1 MAKPSSRILALEVI
15 FGLVLL
21 GVLARAAQVQLVEG
35 RRWTEKA
42 RAQLLVRQPLPARRG
57 TIFDRHGEPLAITHE
72 YYHLGVAPHEL
83 QNVDSASRILA
94 RQLGLSVGSVRRD
107 LRSGRDWVYY
117 RGPYTASDIE
127 PLRGLRGVHP
137 EPELLRFHPSEDLA
151 RPIIGRL
158 DADGRALGGLELLL
172 DSLLSGVAGEAV
184 LLRDSRGR
192 RYSSPGR
199 TVDDPVPGHD
209 VYLTLD
215 AELQDIAE
223 RGLVSVI
230 DRMEAEG
237 GDVVFLDPATGEI
250 LALAS
255 RTAGGTTASPSAI
268 TTTFEPGSTAKL
280 FTAAALLTYQRVDS
294 SVRESGENGRWRMP
308 LVDEPSRASHWRTI
322 VDEHKEPGW
331 LNLAEAVQVSSNI
344 VMAKLAQRL
353 SAAEQFDMLR
363 AFGFGSLTGIGFPS
377 ESRGTLRHP
386 DQWQPRVSRASI
398 AMGYEFDVTPLQLAA
413 AYGVIANDGI
423 LLTPTLV
430 LEIRSP
436 DGETVYRH
444 RPEPV
449 RRAVPSGVA
458 ADLREYLRS
467 AVGEGG
473 TGGRGQLANYPL
485 MGKTGT
491 TRIMEGGRYIN
502 AHRASFAALF
512 PADDPQLVII
522 LKVDRSRHQYFGGSV
537 AAPVVRTMLNEAL
550 AARRIAIDRSRF
562 VEPSVSA
569 STGSVSPAPVSAD
582 ESAVTVVRSWPPV
595 AGVEPADP
603 GAQIPQVM
611 GLTVRQA
618 VLQLHRRGFRV
629 SLKGTGDRIVQVAP
643 AGGQTLTRGG
653 KVIIWTN

>member
-57 TIFDRHGEPLAITHE
+57 TIFDRHGEPLAISHE

-280 FTAAALLTYQRVDS
+280 FTAAALLTYQLVDS

-308 LVDEPSRASHWRTI
+308 LVDEPSRASDWRTI

>member
-237 GDVVFLDPATGEI
+237 GDVVFLDPATGEL

-255 RTAGGTTASPSAI
+255 RTARGTTASPSAI

-280 FTAAALLTYQRVDS
+280 FTAAALLTYQLVDS

>member
-1 MAKPSSRILALEVI
+1 MAKPSSRILVLEVI

-237 GDVVFLDPATGEI
+237 GDVVFLDPATGEL

-255 RTAGGTTASPSAI
+255 RTVRGTTASPSAI

-280 FTAAALLTYQRVDS
+280 FTAAALLTYQLVDS

-353 SAAEQFDMLR
+353 SPAEQFDMLR

-386 DQWQPRVSRASI
+386 DRWQPRMSRASI

-436 DGETVYRH
+436 DGEVVYRH

-449 RRAVPSGVA
+449 RRTVPSSVA
-458 ADLREYLRS
+458 AELREFLRG

-473 TGGRGQLANYPL
+473 TGGRAQLANYPL

-522 LKVDRSRHQYFGGSV
+522 VKVDRSRHQYFGGSV

-629 SLKGTGDRIVQVAP
+629 SLKGTGERIVQVAP

>member
-1 MAKPSSRILALEVI
+1 MAKPSSRILVLEVI

-280 FTAAALLTYQRVDS
+280 FTAAALLTYQLVDS

>member
-1 MAKPSSRILALEVI
+1 MAKPSSRILVLEVI

-491 TRIMEGGRYIN
+491 TRIMEGGKYIN

-550 AARRIAIDRSRF
+550 AARRIAIDRSRL

-629 SLKGTGDRIVQVAP
+629 SLKGTGDRIVQAAP

>member
-1 MAKPSSRILALEVI
+1 MAKPASRIWVLEGI

-21 GVLARAAQVQLVEG
+21 GVLARAAQIQLVEG
-35 RRWTEKA
+35 RRWTEEA
-42 RAQLLVRQPLPARRG
+42 RAQLLVREPLAARRG

-72 YYHLGVAPHEL
+72 YYHLGVAPREL
-83 QNVDSASRILA
+83 LNVDSAARVLA

-107 LRSGRDWVYY
+107 LRSGRPWVYY

-127 PLRGLRGVHP
+127 PLRGLDGVHR
-137 EPELLRFHPSEDLA
+137 ELELLRFHPSEDLA
-151 RPIIGRL
+151 HPIIGLL
-158 DADGRALGGLELLL
+158 DTDGGAVGGLELSLDTLL
-172 DSLLSGVAGEAV
+172 TGVPGEAV

-199 TVDDPVPGHD
+199 RVAEPVPGHD

-230 DRMEAEG
+230 DRMEAAG

-280 FTAAALLTYQRVDS
+280 FTAAALLVNQRVDS

-308 LVDEPSRASHWRTI
+308 LVDDPNRASHWRTI
-322 VDEHKEPGW
+322 VDEHKESGS

-353 SAAEQFDMLR
+353 SAGEQFDMLR

-423 LLTPTLV
+423 LLMPTLV
-430 LEIRSP
+430 REIRAP
-436 DGETVYRH
+436 DGETVYQH
-444 RPEPV
+444 KPQPV
-449 RRAVPSGVA
+449 RRAVTPQIA
-458 ADLREYLRS
+458 AELREYLRG

-473 TGGRGQLANYPL
+473 TGGRGQLANYQL
-485 MGKTGT
+485 LGKTGT
-491 TRIMEGGRYIN
+491 TRMMEGGRYIN

-512 PADDPQLVII
+512 PAENPQLVII
-522 LKVDRSRHQYFGGSV
+522 VKVDRSRHQYFGGSV
-537 AAPVVRTMLNEAL
+537 AAPVVRAMLNEAL
-550 AARRIAIDRSRF
+550 AARRIAIDRSRL
-562 VEPSVSA
+562 VEPPLAAGTV
-569 STGSVSPAPVSAD
+569 PAEGAPGGVD
-582 ESAVTVVRSWPPV
+582 ELVATVVRSWPPV
-595 AGVEPADP
+595 AGEEPADP
-603 GAQIPQVM
+603 EADIPEVV

-618 VLQLHRRGFRV
+618 VLQLHQRGFHV
-629 SLKGTGDRIVQVAP
+629 SLKGTGDRIVQSSP
-643 AGGQTLTRGG
+643 ASGRALVRGG
-653 KVIIWTN
+653 KVILWTN

>member
-1 MAKPSSRILALEVI
+1 MAKPSSRILVLEVI

-35 RRWTEKA
+35 RQWTEKA

-83 QNVDSASRILA
+83 QNVDSASRVLA

-237 GDVVFLDPATGEI
+237 GDVVFLDPATGEL

-255 RTAGGTTASPSAI
+255 RTARGTTASPSAI

-280 FTAAALLTYQRVDS
+280 FTAAALLTYQLVDS

-386 DQWQPRVSRASI
+386 DRWQPRVSRASI

-629 SLKGTGDRIVQVAP
+629 SLKGTGDRIVQAAP

>member
-1 MAKPSSRILALEVI
+1 MAKSANRIRVLEAI

-35 RRWTEKA
+35 SRWTEES
-42 RAQLLVRQPLPARRG
+42 RAQLLVREPLAAHRG
-57 TIFDRHGEPLAITHE
+57 TMFDRHGEPLAITHE
-72 YYHLGVAPHEL
+72 YYHLGVAPREL
-83 QNVDSASRILA
+83 ENVDSASRVLA
-94 RQLGLSVGSVRRD
+94 SRLGQSVMKVRRD
-107 LRSGRDWVYY
+107 LRSGRPWVYY

-127 PLRGLRGVHP
+127 PLRGLTGVHP
-137 EPELLRFHPSEDLA
+137 EPELLRFYPSAALA
-151 RPIIGRL
+151 IPIIGRL
-158 DADGRALGGLELLL
+158 APDGSALSGLELSL
-172 DSLLSGVAGEAV
+172 DSLLAGVPGETV

-199 TVDDPVPGHD
+199 RIDEPVPGHD
-209 VYLTLD
+209 VYLTID

-223 RGLVSVI
+223 RGLESVI
-230 DRMEAEG
+230 ERMEAAG
-237 GDVVFLDPATGEI
+237 GDVVILHPTTGEL

-255 RTAGGTTASPSAI
+255 RTAGGSTPSPSAI

-280 FTAAALLTYQRVDS
+280 FTAAALLVHQLVDS
-294 SVRESGENGRWRMP
+294 SVRESGENGSWRMP

-322 VDEHKEPGW
+322 VDEHKEPGS

-353 SAAEQFDMLR
+353 SPAEQFDMLR
-363 AFGFGSLTGIGFPS
+363 AFGFGNLTGIGFPS

-423 LLTPTLV
+423 LLMPTLV
-430 LEIRSP
+430 REIRAP
-436 DGETVYRH
+436 DGETVYQH
-444 RPEPV
+444 QPEPV
-449 RRAVPSGVA
+449 RRAVPPQIA
-458 ADLREYLRS
+458 AELREYLRG
-467 AVGEGG
+467 AVDEGG

-491 TRIMEGGRYIN
+491 ARIIEGGRYIN
-502 AHRASFAALF
+502 AHRASFVALF
-512 PADDPQLVII
+512 PADDPQLVIVV
-522 LKVDRSRHQYFGGSV
+522 KVDRSRHQYFGGSV
-537 AAPVVRTMLNEAL
+537 AAPAVRTMLNEAL

-562 VEPSVSA
+562 VELPVPPAAGSA
-569 STGSVSPAPVSAD
+569 GQEAGVEDEPVP
-582 ESAVTVVRSWPPV
+582 TIVRSWPP
-595 AGVEPADP
+595 AGGKEPAD
-603 GAQIPQVM
+603 ATADIPEVV
-611 GLTVRQA
+611 GLSVRQA

-629 SLKGTGDRIVQVAP
+629 SLKGTGDRIVQSSP
-643 AGGQTLTRGG
+643 AGGRTLARGT

>member
-280 FTAAALLTYQRVDS
+280 FTAAALLTYQLVDS

-386 DQWQPRVSRASI
+386 DRWQPRVSRASI

-537 AAPVVRTMLNEAL
+537 AAPTVRTMLNEAL

-595 AGVEPADP
+595 SGVEPADP

-629 SLKGTGDRIVQVAP
+629 SLKGTGDRIVQAAP

>member
-1 MAKPSSRILALEVI
+1 MAKPSSRILVLEVI

-237 GDVVFLDPATGEI
+237 GDVVFLDPATGEL

-255 RTAGGTTASPSAI
+255 RTVRGTTASPSAI

-280 FTAAALLTYQRVDS
+280 FTAAALLTYQLVDS

>member
-1 MAKPSSRILALEVI
+1 MAKPSSRILVLEVI

-237 GDVVFLDPATGEI
+237 GDVVFLDPATGEL

-255 RTAGGTTASPSAI
+255 RTARGTTASPSAI

-280 FTAAALLTYQRVDS
+280 FTAAALLTHQLVDS

-322 VDEHKEPGW
+322 VDEHKEPGR

-386 DQWQPRVSRASI
+386 DRWQPRVSRASI

-449 RRAVPSGVA
+449 RRAIPSAVA

-473 TGGRGQLANYPL
+473 TGGQGQLANYPL

-537 AAPVVRTMLNEAL
+537 AAPTVRTMLNEAL

-629 SLKGTGDRIVQVAP
+629 SLKGTGDRIVQAAP

>member
-280 FTAAALLTYQRVDS
+280 FTAAALLTYQLVDS

-582 ESAVTVVRSWPPV
+582 ESAVTVIRSWPPV

>member
-57 TIFDRHGEPLAITHE
+57 TIFDRRGEPLAITHE

-280 FTAAALLTYQRVDS
+280 FTAAALLTYQLVDS

-458 ADLREYLRS
+458 ADLREFLRS